1 MSVRLTKTEKKIAEL
16 YATGMRPRE
25 IAEHL
30 GLSINTVYKA
40 LSKARRAA
48 EASTEAPVPTNTPH
62 TTYIYTYLVSY
73 SSSGSDVNTTSQDIY
88 KTVLQRLDEILAMLK
103 SLKSGVEVVRHVENN
118 GRPPA
123 EAVAEHKNGDGHLS
137 EFLKKNTWISILRS
151 KA

>member
-88 KTVLQRLDEILAMLK
+88 KTVLQR
-103 SLKSGVEVVRHVENN
+103 
-118 GRPPA
+118 
-123 EAVAEHKNGDGHLS
+123 
-137 EFLKKNTWISILRS
+137 
-151 KA
+151 